1 MGGAAA
7 CRRTAETVWLWR
19 AIPLLP
25 NAESSVDG
33 VGAFWPRL
41 DSSYVSGPE
50 TLMFGRRVREG
61 KAVNAEASANPAG
74 ARNGIVMAN
83 LLATK
88 RER

>member
-1 MGGAAA
+1 
-7 CRRTAETVWLWR
+7 LWR

-25 NAESSVDG
+25 SAESSDDDFGVRVDI
-33 VGAFWPRL
+33 
-41 DSSYVSGPE
+41 SYVSGPE
-50 TLMFGRRVREG
+50 TLMLGRRVREG
-61 KAVNAEASANPAG
+61 KAVKADASANPAG